1 MEIRYSKRAVKT
13 ISGLDKP
20 TKQRIKKAV
29 EGLPE
34 GDIKALKGSDNSY
47 RLRVGDWRILFSY
60 FETQHTDDITGE
72 TITEKGILIEKI
84 APRGE
89 VYKGV

>member
-1 MEIRYSKRAVKT
+1 MDIEYSKQAVKA
-13 ISGLDKP
+13 INSMDKK
-20 TKQRIKKAV
+20 TKQRIKAAL

-34 GDIKALKGSDNSY
+34 GDIKPLKGSRGSY
-47 RLRVGDWRILFSY
+47 RLRVGNWRVILSY
-60 FETQHTDDITGE
+60 PAKDTA
-72 TITEKGILIEKI
+72 LIEKI

>member
-1 MEIRYSKRAVKT
+1 MDIQYSKKAVKT
-13 ISGLDKP
+13 INGLDKP
-20 TKQRIKKAV
+20 TKQRIKKAI

-34 GDIKALKGSDNSY
+34 GDIKTLKGSDNSY
-47 RLRVGDWRILFSY
+47 RLRVGDWRVLFSY
-60 FETQHTDDITGE
+60 FESKHKDETTGE